1 MVKQFQDIIK
11 NVISGVGSVVPNIK
25 IVNAPMLNGN
35 EPFVSIMINEI
46 KFDNPEIEND
56 RAQNCEANCNI
67 LIWKNHNHLN
77 ELIDETDNIIDYI
90 VKQFATNR
98 DYSSYNFVDNSI
110 NYMINNIY
118 IENIKKFVYQIN
130 QNEIIIEINIK
141 IDFVKY

>member
-1 MVKQFQDIIK
+1 MVKQFQDMIK

-35 EPFVSIMINEI
+35 EPFISIMINEI

-56 RAQNCEANCNI
+56 RVQNSEANCNI

-90 VKQFATNR
+90 VKQFATNK